1 MKLDHTISNS
11 NSVTFKWQN
20 WNYILFQ
27 YHGWFVIE
35 PNLIPRPSISTSKRS
50 IDVFS
55 SSHGTLDKK
64 LIEIIL
70 RQRHQPLQCILYDD
84 TYFFAVV
91 QKTICLIASLRWQQD
106 KEGDGMVVELWVLMA
121 ARVAPGK
128 RHGGGRLF
136 LFLTYPVRQSQ
147 WFNYICELWH
157 CYEKIFANNK
167 WSRIIRQE
175 LKVCKHYI

>member
-1 MKLDHTISNS
+1 MTELELYIISIP
-11 NSVTFKWQN
+11 W
-20 WNYILFQ
+20 
-27 YHGWFVIE
+27 
-35 PNLIPRPSISTSKRS
+35 LICYWTQFNSTSFNINIQTEYRCFFF
-50 IDVFS
+50 FS
-55 SSHGTLDKK
+55 WD
-64 LIEIIL
+64 I
-70 RQRHQPLQCILYDD
+70 RQEVDRDNLATRHQPLQCILYDD